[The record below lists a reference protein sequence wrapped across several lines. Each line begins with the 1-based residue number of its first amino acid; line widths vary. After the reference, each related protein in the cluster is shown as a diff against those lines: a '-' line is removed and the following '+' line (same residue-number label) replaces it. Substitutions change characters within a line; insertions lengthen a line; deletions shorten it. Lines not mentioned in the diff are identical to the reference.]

1 MDQSKLVLIVK
12 YSLSLNKLKQ
22 ELSLLQLFQFKK
34 ETSKMNNDEMIQL
47 AEWEKKK
54 FLNSWSLK
62 EIEEEFE
69 K

>member
-1 MDQSKLVLIVK
+1 MDQAKLVLIVK

-47 AEWEKKK
+47 AEWEKNK

>member
-47 AEWEKKK
+47 AEWEKNK

-62 EIEEEFE
+62 EIEKEFE

>member
-47 AEWEKKK
+47 AEWEKNK